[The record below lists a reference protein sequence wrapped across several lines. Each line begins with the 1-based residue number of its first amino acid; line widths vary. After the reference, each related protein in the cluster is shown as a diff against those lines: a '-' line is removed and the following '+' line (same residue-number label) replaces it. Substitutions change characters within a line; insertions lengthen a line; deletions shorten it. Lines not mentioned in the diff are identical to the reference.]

1 LADTNDSVIND
12 VSKQLRVVKLEGAR
26 GKKPDVVID
35 LGDAIQQL
43 KSMTNELYIK
53 NYLTYQFFQTI
64 LILKLYLSETSTL
77 FDDKQLS

>member
-1 LADTNDSVIND
+1 MADTNDSVIND